1 MVKLLDVEQVIG
13 IHDWALA
20 SFGGGSPGVLDLALI
35 EASVARMS
43 SGVRGQEFFPDL
55 FDKAAALLESLIRN
69 HGFVDG
75 NKRTAI
81 LSAGTLL
88 ERTGRHLSYTPEEVV
103 QFTLGVANHEID
115 PAEIVAWLRAHSQKT

>member
-1 MVKLLDVEQVIG
+1 
-13 IHDWALA
+13 
-20 SFGGGSPGVLDLALI
+20 
-35 EASVARMS
+35 
-43 SGVRGQEFFPDL
+43 
-55 FDKAAALLESLIRN
+55 LIRRR
-69 HGFVDG
+69 